1 MLLCSVRRRN
11 QVLSVRLSI
20 SEQLGAPEGNITII
34 SVEENFY
41 NKKYI
46 IGNDF
51 VDINVDVEAQS
62 LEMALLISI
71 VMLTT
76 NK

>member
-1 MLLCSVRRRN
+1 M
-11 QVLSVRLSI
+11 RLSI
-20 SEQLGAPEGNITII
+20 SELFGAQEGNITII
-34 SVEENFY
+34 SVEENFN